1 MWGLSP
7 QPQMSQPGTPTAFFF
22 KFLLLYFHFLR
33 WFCFSDVSMVLIFF
47 YFSDNINFFSAPR
60 LIFIFTVHFL
70 LFVLL
75 FSFMLAFSLHV
86 IILGQPFIFKSKV
99 LKREWSCGQGLL
111 TSRKLD
117 ISLGTHRCQCP
128 WIFSFGPVFSGK
140 SSFLLPTYVWDCPRT
155 VGRKVLPPL
164 GREGSRREGL
174 IVPRQNFT
182 HCHCF

>member
-1 MWGLSP
+1 MILFLRCFSGP
-7 QPQMSQPGTPTAFFF
+7 Y
-22 KFLLLYFHFLR
+22 LLLFL
-33 WFCFSDVSMVLIFF
+33 WQHK
-47 YFSDNINFFSAPR
+47 FFSAPS

-75 FSFMLAFSLHV
+75 FSFMLAFSSHV

-117 ISLGTHRCQCP
+117 ISLGTHRCQCL

-155 VGRKVLPPL
+155 VERKVLPLL